1 MNEQHASAAEYARS
15 ILDAGSASAVSKAT
29 YLGAGVTVGGSLSMN
44 EMVGLAGLVLTLLT
58 FAVNWYYKHKLT
70 RTELLTLRERSQR
83 EAEAHQLMVERAER
97 ERAEHQ
103 ARMGLY

>member
-1 MNEQHASAAEYARS
+1 MNEHHASAAEYARS

-58 FAVNWYYKHKLT
+58 FAINWYYKHKLT
-70 RTELLTLRERSQR
+70 RAEIQAMQAR
-83 EAEAHQLMVERAER
+83 EAR
-97 ERAEHQ
+97 EEAEHN

>member
-1 MNEQHASAAEYARS
+1 MNEHHASAAEYARS

-44 EMVGLAGLVLTLLT
+44 QMVGLAGLVLTLLT

-70 RTELLTLRERSQR
+70 KAEITAMQAR
-83 EAEAHQLMVERAER
+83 EAR
-97 ERAEHQ
+97 EQAEHN
-103 ARMGLY
+103 ARMGLYG

>member
-1 MNEQHASAAEYARS
+1 MNEHQASAAEYARS

-70 RTELLTLRERSQR
+70 RAEIQAMQAR
-83 EAEAHQLMVERAER
+83 EAREA
-97 ERAEHQ
+97 AEHR
-103 ARMGLY
+103 ARMGLYE

>member
-1 MNEQHASAAEYARS
+1 MDNASATTQLAQTASDTAMAKFGTTALFSGGTTS
-15 ILDAGSASAVSKAT
+15 IVSGLT
-29 YLGAGVTVGGSLSMN
+29 MN
-44 EMVGLAGLVLTLLT
+44 TIGIVFGMVIGLAGLVIQ
-58 FAVNWYYKHKLT
+58 WYYKHKLT

>member
-1 MNEQHASAAEYARS
+1 MNEQHASAVEYARG
-15 ILDAGSASAVSKAT
+15 ILDAGAASAVSKAT

-58 FAVNWYYKHKLT
+58 FAVNWFYKHKLT
-70 RTELLTLRERSQR
+70 RAEIAAMQAR
-83 EAEAHQLMVERAER
+83 EAR
-97 ERAEHQ
+97 EQAEHN

>member
-1 MNEQHASAAEYARS
+1 MNEHQASAAEYARS

-70 RTELLTLRERSQR
+70 RAEIAAMQAR
-83 EAEAHQLMVERAER
+83 EAR
-97 ERAEHQ
+97 ESAEHR
-103 ARMGLY
+103 ARMGLYE

>member
-44 EMVGLAGLVLTLLT
+44 EMVGVAGLVLTLLT
-58 FAVNWYYKHKLT
+58 FAVNWFYKHTLT
-70 RTELLTLRERSQR
+70 RAEIQAMQAR
-83 EAEAHQLMVERAER
+83 EAR
-97 ERAEHQ
+97 EQAEHN
-103 ARMGLY
+103 ARMGMYE

>member
-1 MNEQHASAAEYARS
+1 MNEHHASAAEYARG

-29 YLGAGVTVGGSLSMN
+29 YLGAGVTVGGSLGMN
-44 EMVGLAGLVLTLLT
+44 QMVGLAGLVLTLLT

-70 RTELLTLRERSQR
+70 RAEITSMQAR
-83 EAEAHQLMVERAER
+83 EAR
-97 ERAEHQ
+97 ELEEHR